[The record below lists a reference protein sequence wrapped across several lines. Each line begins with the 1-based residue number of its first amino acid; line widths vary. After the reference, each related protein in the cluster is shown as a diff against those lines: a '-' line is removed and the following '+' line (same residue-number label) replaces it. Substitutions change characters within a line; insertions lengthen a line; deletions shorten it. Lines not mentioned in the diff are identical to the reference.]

1 MEKNASHILDIHTH
15 KSEDA
20 SHGRAIINFP
30 LPVDDSLCLSASD
43 VRTAGKEAYFYS
55 AGIHP
60 WKLTERN
67 AEEQFELLQQLLV
80 KEQFVAVG
88 EAGLDKL
95 TAAPMELQVRIL
107 GKQVE
112 LSEKYRLPLII
123 HCVKAMEELLAVKK
137 EFRPVQPWIWHGFR
151 GKPQQARQLMENGM
165 YLSFGEHYPEQT
177 VRTMPVDRMFLE
189 TDDSPVDIEEVLH
202 RVARTRGTDVEE
214 LRQAIRENIQK
225 VFFRR

>member
-1 MEKNASHILDIHTH
+1 
-15 KSEDA
+15 
-20 SHGRAIINFP
+20 
-30 LPVDDSLCLSASD
+30 
-43 VRTAGKEAYFYS
+43 
-55 AGIHP
+55 
-60 WKLTERN
+60 
-67 AEEQFELLQQLLV
+67 
-80 KEQFVAVG
+80 
-88 EAGLDKL
+88 
-95 TAAPMELQVRIL
+95 MELQVRIL

-137 EFRPVQPWIWHGFR
+137 ELRPVQPWIWHGFR
-151 GKPQQARQLMENGM
+151 GKPQQARQLMENGI

-177 VRTMPVDRMFLE
+177 VRTMPVDCMFLE

>member
-1 MEKNASHILDIHTH
+1 MWKMERNTNNILDIHTH
-15 KSEDA
+15 KAESVSA
-20 SHGRAIINFP
+20 GKAIINRK
-30 LPVDDSLCLSASD
+30 LATDALCE
-43 VRTAGKEAYFYS
+43 GYFYS

-60 WKLTERN
+60 WDLTEFDTERRLECLREQL
-67 AEEQFELLQQLLV
+67 AEKQL
-80 KEQFVAVG
+80 VAVG

-95 TAAPMELQVRIL
+95 AAAPMQLQVAVF
-107 GKQVE
+107 KEQVE

>member
-1 MEKNASHILDIHTH
+1 MENNASHILDIHTH

-43 VRTAGKEAYFYS
+43 VRTAGKEGYFYS

-80 KEQFVAVG
+80 KE
-88 EAGLDKL
+88 AGFDKL
-95 TAAPMELQVRIL
+95 TAAPMELQVRMFE
-107 GKQVE
+107 KQVE

-123 HCVKAMEELLAVKK
+123 HCVKAMDELLAVRKK
-137 EFRPVQPWIWHGFR
+137 LNPAQPWIWHGFR
-151 GKPQQARQLMENGM
+151 GKPQQAGQLIKNGI
-165 YLSFGEHYPEQT
+165 YLSFGAHYSEET
-177 VRTMPVDRMFLE
+177 VKGVPVGRLFLE
-189 TDDSPVDIEEVLH
+189 TDDSPVDIEEVLKQ
-202 RVARTRGTDVEE
+202 VAKARSTDAEE